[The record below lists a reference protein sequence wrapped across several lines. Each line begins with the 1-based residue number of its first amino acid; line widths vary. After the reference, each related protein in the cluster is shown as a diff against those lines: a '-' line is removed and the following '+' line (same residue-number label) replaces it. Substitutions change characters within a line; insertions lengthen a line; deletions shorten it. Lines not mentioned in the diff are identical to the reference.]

1 MNGYSK
7 QTFEAADSDTK
18 LNILFD
24 CVLTIH
30 SKIQN
35 QSDIICPQRIAECEL
50 RFKKI
55 EHTRWWNTAA
65 SACGGVIGGAVAMV
79 GKYWISK

>member
-7 QTFEAADSDTK
+7 QTFEAADSGTK

-30 SKIQN
+30 GQIKN
-35 QSDIICPQRIAECEL
+35 QSDVICPQRIAECES

-55 EHTRWWNTAA
+55 EHTKWWNTAA

-79 GKYWISK
+79 GKYWIFK

>member
-7 QTFEAADSDTK
+7 KTFEAADSDTK

-30 SKIQN
+30 SKIEN
-35 QSDIICPQRIAECEL
+35 HHEIICPSRLAECEL

-55 EHTRWWNTAA
+55 EHIRWWNTAA

-79 GKYWISK
+79 GKYWIFK